1 MWAHHFQE
9 VLNKEVPEEPAMFQ
23 DAKED
28 LYISTEPHRKEEVMK
43 AIGDL
48 KNDKATGQDQSNAEL
63 PKGHPELAA
72 GILLPRFTKLQNAD
86 GMPTDRSRGVIITVF
101 KKGTLSCCNKG
112 QGITLLSL
120 PSKTFFNLIQSP

>member
-9 VLNKEVPEEPAMFQ
+9 VLNKEVPEEPAMFW

-28 LYISTEPHRKEEVMK
+28 LDISTESHREVIK
-43 AIGDL
+43 AIRDV
-48 KNDKATGQDQSNAEL
+48 KNGKATGQDQSNAEL

-86 GMPTDRSRGVIITVF
+86 GMLSDRSRVVIIPVF
-101 KKGTLSCCNKG
+101 KKGTLSCCNKV
-112 QGITLLSL
+112 QGISCCPYQAKPSL
-120 PSKTFFNLIQSP
+120 I